1 MAFAEPHLGPAW
13 ACARGSIMMIH
24 LGKGFW
30 FMRGVP
36 GKQDPMWD
44 KTGGLLIN
52 GVSLLQTTN
61 MYRTLQTNST
71 QF

>member
-1 MAFAEPHLGPAW
+1 
-13 ACARGSIMMIH
+13 MMIH

-30 FMRGVP
+30 FMRGMP